1 MSSNSF
7 FNPKPKNNFVTPM
20 KELFNSVNETIEEKS
35 TKLPNIN
42 AKVSQLFN
50 NNTGN
55 KTNYITQNPVGS
67 ANSNNTQ
74 PNSNTLN
81 NQSVFPKQQK
91 ASDKFNELSKQAFGQ
106 NNTRATSVSSALNP
120 FLKRDGTLVNE
131 HIDHQRL
138 LNNPRIS
145 ERTRSN
151 LARIFGVTQP
161 QLVQTQNQV
170 QPSQSNIVAAAKKY
184 MGTPYVW
191 AGDSPD
197 DGGLDCS
204 GFVYNALKDS
214 GHDVQRT
221 EAELYRRQ
229 GEKIDKSNLQEGD
242 LVFFGSNNYATHI
255 GIYLGNGQIIHSS
268 GGSENTRSNPG
279 KGVSITDLNSRNDF
293 IEGRRY

>member
-35 TKLPNIN
+35 TKLPNIS

-55 KTNYITQNPVGS
+55 KTNYKTQNPVGS

-131 HIDHQRL
+131 HIDHFIKQGL
-138 LNNPRIS
+138 SKKEAIKAVAK
-145 ERTRSN
+145 ER
-151 LARIFGVTQP
+151 GVHK
-161 QLVQTQNQV
+161 NE
-170 QPSQSNIVAAAKKY
+170 IYKY
-184 MGTPYVW
+184 TLEE
-191 AGDSPD
+191 D
-197 DGGLDCS
+197 
-204 GFVYNALKDS
+204 N
-214 GHDVQRT
+214 
-221 EAELYRRQ
+221 
-229 GEKIDKSNLQEGD
+229 
-242 LVFFGSNNYATHI
+242 
-255 GIYLGNGQIIHSS
+255 
-268 GGSENTRSNPG
+268 
-279 KGVSITDLNSRNDF
+279 
-293 IEGRRY
+293 